1 MSNQQPTNKQSE
13 QNKKKA
19 NANAVLKYSGMAFQ
33 MAVIMLLGIFAGKY
47 LDKYF
52 ETESAI
58 FTAFLAIISVGVAL
72 YLTLK
77 DIK

>member
-1 MSNQQPTNKQSE
+1 MSSQQQNSKQSE
-13 QNKKKA
+13 QNKKRT
-19 NANAVLKYSGMAFQ
+19 ANAVLKYSGMAFQ
-33 MAVIMLLGIFAGKY
+33 MAAIMLGGVFLGKY

-58 FTAFLAIISVGVAL
+58 FTAFLAIFSVGIAL

>member
-19 NANAVLKYSGMAFQ
+19 NAALKYSGMAFQ
-33 MAVIMLLGIFAGKY
+33 MAVIMLGGVFLGKY

-52 ETESAI
+52 ETGSSI
-58 FTAFLAIISVGVAL
+58 FTAFLAILSVGVAL
-72 YLTLK
+72 YITLK

>member
-1 MSNQQPTNKQSE
+1 LSNQQSTNKQPE
-13 QNKKKA
+13 QNKKK
-19 NANAVLKYSGMAFQ
+19 ANAVLKYSGMAFQ
-33 MAVIMLLGIFAGKY
+33 MAVIMLGGVFLGKY

-58 FTAFLAIISVGVAL
+58 FTAFLAILSVGVAL
-72 YLTLK
+72 YITLK

>member
-13 QNKKKA
+13 QNKRKA
-19 NANAVLKYSGMAFQ
+19 NIALKYSGIAFQ
-33 MAVIMLLGIFAGKY
+33 MAVIMLGGIFLGKY

-52 ETESAI
+52 ETESDI
-58 FTAFLAIISVGVAL
+58 FTAFLAVLAVGVAL
-72 YLTLK
+72 YVTLK

>member
-1 MSNQQPTNKQSE
+1 MSNQQPTNKPSE

-19 NANAVLKYSGMAFQ
+19 NVALKYSGMAFQ
-33 MAVIMLLGIFAGKY
+33 MAGIMLGGIFIGKY

-52 ETESAI
+52 ENESNI
-58 FTAFLAIISVGVAL
+58 LTAFFAILSTGVAL
-72 YLTLK
+72 YITLK